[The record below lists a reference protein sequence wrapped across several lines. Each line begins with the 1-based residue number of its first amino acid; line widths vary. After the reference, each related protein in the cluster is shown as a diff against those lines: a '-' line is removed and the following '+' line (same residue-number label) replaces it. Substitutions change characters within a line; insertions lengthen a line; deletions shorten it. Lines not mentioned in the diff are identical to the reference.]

1 MKAPCKACGQDKT
14 LHFAADGTVISCRQ
28 GCEKYAA
35 FQAERQ
41 AAYRERLLE
50 QAAINGQAVFDRT
63 AKYRAYDMPHGW
75 RK

>member
-28 GCEKYAA
+28 ECEKYAA
-35 FQAERQ
+35 FQADRAATYEARQ
-41 AAYRERLLE
+41 KAYAASRENAIDRNLRY
-50 QAAINGQAVFDRT
+50 QAYSI
-63 AKYRAYDMPHGW
+63 PHGW

>member
-1 MKAPCKACGQDKT
+1 MKSPCKACGQDKT

-35 FQAERQ
+35 FQA
-41 AAYRERLLE
+41 
-50 QAAINGQAVFDRT
+50 DRT
-63 AKYRAYDMPHGW
+63 ATYAARAKACAAKRESAFDRNLRYQAYDMPHGW